1 MRLQTGAHDRP
12 SPLAALFAIGLAG
25 GCATLAVPAPGAAPA
40 AGADAESANVFD
52 PVGGYDVTMSS
63 ERMVSEG
70 MMEVRGIRGEP
81 GSYTGVITVG
91 SVTARIVNVD
101 AGEDHMTVHAIASQG
116 TLILRLAW
124 DGEFLSGNW
133 ILGAQRGTFA
143 GRKRPDQPSGGSVS
157 IGRSSRPPHSDQ
169 DPS

>member
-12 SPLAALFAIGLAG
+12 LPLAALFAIGLAG
-25 GCATLAVPAPGAAPA
+25 GCATLAVPAPGAAPSTG
-40 AGADAESANVFD
+40 AGAEPANVFD
-52 PVGGYDVTMSS
+52 PVGWYDVTMSS

-70 MMEVRGIRGEP
+70 TMDVRGEP
-81 GSYTGVITVG
+81 GDYTGMIAVG
-91 SVTARIVNVD
+91 SVSARIVNVEP
-101 AGEDHMTVHAIASQG
+101 GEDHMTVHATARQAN
-116 TLILRLAW
+116 LILRLVW

-143 GRKRPDQPSGGSVS
+143 GRKRPDQPSGGPVS